1 MFTLTN
7 AHKGMAALGAV
18 LVTTAMVAGVAT
30 LASQSEFDAQRQLLA
45 TKSTDRIEVIATRLV
60 PAATKLVQVAS
71 R

>member
-1 MFTLTN
+1 
-7 AHKGMAALGAV
+7 MAALGAV